1 MTRMIDSTNWIKFWN
16 QPEILEMRNSICQ
29 MENTVANIN
38 QQAWRT
44 RINNVWDRKQNTG
57 IILGWQKQEQTEKLK
72 AAELYLSKQ
81 DV

>member
-72 AAELYLSKQ
+72 TAELYLSKQ